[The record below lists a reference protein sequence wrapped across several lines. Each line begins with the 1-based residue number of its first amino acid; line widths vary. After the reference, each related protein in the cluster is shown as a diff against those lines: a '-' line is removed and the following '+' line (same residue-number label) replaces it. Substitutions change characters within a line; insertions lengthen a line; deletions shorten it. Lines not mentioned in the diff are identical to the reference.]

1 MKGKTVKLIDHDT
14 EVITIQKNIFNY
26 IKIKASFK
34 QKKPLNMSK
43 TEHEQNNL
51 QTNTWHLQ
59 NMMYPV
65 GREARLYKEFP

>member
-1 MKGKTVKLIDHDT
+1 MASFLLCTLHTENSGYLIKLKVKGKTVKLIDHDT

-51 QTNTWHLQ
+51 QTNT
-59 NMMYPV
+59 
-65 GREARLYKEFP
+65 